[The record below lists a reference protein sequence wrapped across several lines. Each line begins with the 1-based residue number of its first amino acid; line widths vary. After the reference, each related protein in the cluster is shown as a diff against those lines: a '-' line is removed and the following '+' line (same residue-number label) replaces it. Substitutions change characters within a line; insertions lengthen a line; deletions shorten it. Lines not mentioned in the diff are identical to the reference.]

1 MVRLPCKRK
10 LGVTLVEIIV
20 VASISCVVMTMAML
34 IMNRTTR
41 QFQRGTD
48 MLNIQR
54 LMDNIV
60 ENIRTDIR
68 SLKKVIPDK
77 CDDNSFSFFA
87 IKDGK
92 EEKITYK
99 YDEKSKT
106 LFKIAGSSN
115 RKSNFHGSK
124 QVVSFMFKPVPEIE
138 ELKKNARFKYL
149 NVIMQLKS
157 DSKKNR
163 KASSLSIICQF
174 NSTCVEQDLNL
185 NKLRSSQ

>member
-1 MVRLPCKRK
+1 MARTLIKKDC
-10 LGVTLVEIIV
+10 GVTLIEIIV
-20 VASISCVVMTMAML
+20 VAAISCVVMTMAML

-68 SLKKVIPDK
+68 SLKSVIPSE
-77 CDDNSFSFFA
+77 CDDNSFSFHA

-92 EEKITYK
+92 QEKVTYK
-99 YDEKSKT
+99 YDSKSKT
-106 LFKIAGSSN
+106 LFKLTGGSS

-124 QVVSFMFKPVPEIE
+124 QVESFMFKPEPKLAD
-138 ELKKNARFKYL
+138 LKNNAKFKYL
-149 NVIMQLKS
+149 NVVMQLKS
-157 DSKKNR
+157 NSKKNR

-174 NSTCVEQDLNL
+174 NSTCVEQKLNL
-185 NKLRSSQ
+185 SELRSSK